1 MNICVLCR
9 ISRLG
14 QEPSAF
20 YLARQRHSVAAILN
34 RWAEPPH
41 RYFDVRAQGR
51 PPLRAIPRHN
61 DRDVDARRG
70 PPEGPG
76 RGASINGR
84 FAALLVAMV
93 ERARVLKGGDGPAA
107 PSSAK
112 ERARR
117 RA

>member
-41 RYFDVRAQGR
+41 RYFDVRAQDGR
-51 PPLRAIPRHN
+51 RFVLSHDTTTGTWTLVAALPK
-61 DRDVDARRG
+61 VQ
-70 PPEGPG
+70 G

-93 ERARVLKGGDGPAA
+93 ERARVH
-107 PSSAK
+107 
-112 ERARR
+112 RTARR
-117 RA
+117 SRRT